1 MIKQAMCIA
10 FTLPIIDDSISVIL
24 GDFLW
29 NSPPPSWLWWV
40 GGLVGLDQ
48 IKIDTSSPTEVKN
61 SDVTKSVNFTQAAQ
75 TVLKKEEDE
84 ET

>member
-1 MIKQAMCIA
+1 MEQ
-10 FTLPIIDDSISVIL
+10 
-24 GDFLW
+24 
-29 NSPPPSWLWWV
+29 PSTQLVVVPGGLVGLHNMV

>member
-1 MIKQAMCIA
+1 MEQ
-10 FTLPIIDDSISVIL
+10 
-24 GDFLW
+24 
-29 NSPPPSWLWWV
+29 PSAQLV
-40 GGLVGLDQ
+40 VVPGGLVGLDQ

>member
-1 MIKQAMCIA
+1 M
-10 FTLPIIDDSISVIL
+10 TLY
-24 GDFLW
+24 
-29 NSPPPSWLWWV
+29 PSYWEIFCGTALHPVGCGGLVVV

-48 IKIDTSSPTEVKN
+48 IKIDTSLPTEVKN
-61 SDVTKSVNFTQAAQ
+61 LDVTKSVNFTQAAQ

>member
-1 MIKQAMCIA
+1 MEQ
-10 FTLPIIDDSISVIL
+10 
-24 GDFLW
+24 
-29 NSPPPSWLWWV
+29 PSTQLV
-40 GGLVGLDQ
+40 VVPGGLVGLDQ
-48 IKIDTSSPTEVKN
+48 IKIDTSLPTEVKN

>member
-1 MIKQAMCIA
+1 M
-10 FTLPIIDDSISVIL
+10 TLY
-24 GDFLW
+24 
-29 NSPPPSWLWWV
+29 PSYWEIFCGTALHPVGCGGWVGGFGQHGGWV

-48 IKIDTSSPTEVKN
+48 IKIDTSLPTEVKN

>member
-1 MIKQAMCIA
+1 MIKQAMFIA

-29 NSPPPSWLWWV
+29 NSWLWWV

-48 IKIDTSSPTEVKN
+48 IKIDTSLPTEVKN

>member
-1 MIKQAMCIA
+1 MEQLVVVGGLVGLDNM
-10 FTLPIIDDSISVIL
+10 
-24 GDFLW
+24 
-29 NSPPPSWLWWV
+29 V

-48 IKIDTSSPTEVKN
+48 IKIDTSLPTEVKN

>member
-1 MIKQAMCIA
+1 MEQ
-10 FTLPIIDDSISVIL
+10 
-24 GDFLW
+24 
-29 NSPPPSWLWWV
+29 PSTQLVVVGWWVGLDNMV

-84 ET
+84 EI

>member
-1 MIKQAMCIA
+1 M
-10 FTLPIIDDSISVIL
+10 TLY
-24 GDFLW
+24 
-29 NSPPPSWLWWV
+29 PSYWEIFCGTALHPV
-40 GGLVGLDQ
+40 GCGGLVGLDQ

>member
-1 MIKQAMCIA
+1 MEQ
-10 FTLPIIDDSISVIL
+10 
-24 GDFLW
+24 
-29 NSPPPSWLWWV
+29 PSTQLV
-40 GGLVGLDQ
+40 VVPGGLVGLNQ